1 MHENDRRPE
10 HLGWIETALRATHP
24 DLPGLRVSGQ
34 SHYRQSNRIAFVDV
48 FGIDGDH
55 IRRRQIRAEASD
67 MLRQLGYAVE
77 IEPGCDV
84 YDLTPIRPVSA
95 HDSLWMLRHLRNA
108 YDQGG

>member
-10 HLGWIETALRATHP
+10 HLGWIETALRAAHP
-24 DLPGLRVSGQ
+24 YLPGLRISGQ

-55 IRRRQIRAEASD
+55 IRRRQTRAEASN
-67 MLRQLGYAVE
+67 
-77 IEPGCDV
+77 
-84 YDLTPIRPVSA
+84 
-95 HDSLWMLRHLRNA
+95 MLRHLRNA